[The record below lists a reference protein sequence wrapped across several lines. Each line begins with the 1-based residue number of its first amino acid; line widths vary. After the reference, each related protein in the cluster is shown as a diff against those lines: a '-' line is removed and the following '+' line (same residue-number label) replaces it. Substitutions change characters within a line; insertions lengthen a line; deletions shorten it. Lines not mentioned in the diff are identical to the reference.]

1 MSEPKVNINGE
12 IFSPENAKISVFDH
26 GLLYGDGVF
35 EGIRFY
41 NGKIFKFNEHIDRL
55 DQSARH
61 ILLKLPMSLDEIKK
75 ETIKTIKASNMKD
88 GYIRLIVTRGIGTLG
103 ISPYKCEKAQLIII
117 VDVISLYPD
126 ELYKNG
132 MEIIT
137 VPTQRNMSEAVSPRV
152 KSLNYLNNVLAKIE
166 AVNAGFEEAIM
177 LNKYGFVAECTGDN
191 IFIIKNKTVITP
203 PAYMGAL
210 EGITR
215 NTVMEIAT
223 EMGKNTDISVKQR
236 VMSRHDVFSSDEC
249 FLTGTAAEVIPVTKV
264 DGRPIGNGKVGE
276 ITETLRKAFLELT
289 QTTGTPIYE

>member
-1 MSEPKVNINGE
+1 MKGPKVNINGE
-12 IFSPENAKISVFDH
+12 IVSPENAKISVFDH

-35 EGIRFY
+35 EGIRIY
-41 NGKIFKFNEHIDRL
+41 NGRIFKFDEHINRL
-55 DQSARH
+55 DESSRH
-61 ILLKLPMSLDEIKK
+61 ILLKLPMSMDEIKK
-75 ETIKTIKASNMKD
+75 ETIKTIRATGMEN

-103 ISPYKCEKAQLIII
+103 ISPYKCEKSQLIII
-117 VDVISLYPD
+117 VDVISLYP
-126 ELYKNG
+126 EKLYKSG

-137 VPTQRNMSEAVSPRV
+137 VPTQRSMSEAVSPRV

-191 IFIIKNKTVITP
+191 VFIVKNKTVITP

-223 EMGKNTDISVKQR
+223 EMGKEKEIFVKQR

-264 DGRPIGNGKVGE
+264 DGRTIGNGEVGE
-276 ITETLRKAFLELT
+276 ITEILRKAFVELT

>member
-1 MSEPKVNINGE
+1 MKGPKVNINGE
-12 IFSPENAKISVFDH
+12 IFSPEDAKISVFDH

-41 NGKIFKFNEHIDRL
+41 NGRIFKFDEHIDRL
-55 DQSARH
+55 DESARH
-61 ILLKLPMSLDEIKK
+61 IILKLPMSLDEIKQ
-75 ETIKTIKASNMKD
+75 ETIKTIKATEMEN

-103 ISPYKCEKAQLIII
+103 ISPYTCAKAQLIII
-117 VDVISLYPD
+117 IDTISLYPK
-126 ELYKNG
+126 ELYKTG

-166 AVNAGFEEAIM
+166 AVNSGFEEAIM

-191 IFIIKNKTVITP
+191 IFIVKNRTVMTP

-223 EMGKNTDISVKQR
+223 EMETEMNISVKQR

-264 DGRPIGNGKVGE
+264 DGRPIGNGEVGE
-276 ITETLRKAFLELT
+276 ITETLRKTFIELT
-289 QTTGTPIYE
+289 QTTGTPIN

>member
-1 MSEPKVNINGE
+1 MKGPKVNINGE
-12 IFSPENAKISVFDH
+12 IVSPENAKISVFDH

-41 NGKIFKFNEHIDRL
+41 NGRIFKFDEHINRL
-55 DQSARH
+55 DESSRH
-61 ILLKLPMSLDEIKK
+61 ILLKLPMSMDEIKK
-75 ETIKTIKASNMKD
+75 ETIKTIKATGMEN

-103 ISPYKCEKAQLIII
+103 ISPYKCEKSQLIII
-117 VDVISLYPD
+117 VDIISLYP
-126 ELYKNG
+126 EKLYKSG

-137 VPTQRNMSEAVSPRV
+137 VPTQRSMSEAVSPRV

-191 IFIIKNKTVITP
+191 VFIVKNKTVITP

-223 EMGKNTDISVKQR
+223 EMGKEKEIFVKQR

-264 DGRPIGNGKVGE
+264 DGRTIGNGEVGE
-276 ITETLRKAFLELT
+276 ITEILRKAFVELT

>member
-1 MSEPKVNINGE
+1 MIKPKVNINGE

-41 NGKIFKFNEHIDRL
+41 NSKIFKFDEHIDRL

-61 ILLKLPMSLDEIKK
+61 ILLKLPMSLNEIKQ

-88 GYIRLIVTRGIGTLG
+88 GYIRLIVTRGVGTLG

-117 VDVISLYPD
+117 VDIISLYPE
-126 ELYKNG
+126 ELYENG

-191 IFIIKNKTVITP
+191 IFIVKNKTVITP

-223 EMGKNTDISVKQR
+223 EMGKNSDISVKQR

>member
-1 MSEPKVNINGE
+1 MKGPKVNINGE
-12 IFSPENAKISVFDH
+12 IFSPEDAKISVFDH

-41 NGKIFKFNEHIDRL
+41 NGRVFKFDEHINRL
-55 DQSARH
+55 DESARH
-61 ILLKLPMSLDEIKK
+61 ILLQLPMSMDEIKK
-75 ETIKTIKASNMKD
+75 ETIKTIRETGMES

-103 ISPYKCEKAQLIII
+103 INPYKCKKSQLIII
-117 VDVISLYPD
+117 VDVISLYP
-126 ELYKNG
+126 EKLYKTG

-137 VPTQRNMSEAVSPRV
+137 VPTQRSMSEAVSPRV

-191 IFIIKNKTVITP
+191 VFIVKNRTVITP

-223 EMGKNTDISVKQR
+223 EMEKEKNIFVKQR
-236 VMSRHDVFSSDEC
+236 VMSRHDIFSSDEC

-264 DGRPIGNGKVGE
+264 DGRLVGNGEVGE
-276 ITETLRKAFLELT
+276 ITEILRKAFVELT
-289 QTTGTPIYE
+289 QITGTPIYE

>member
-1 MSEPKVNINGE
+1 MKGPKVNINGE
-12 IFSPENAKISVFDH
+12 IFSPEDAKISVFDH

-41 NGKIFKFNEHIDRL
+41 NGRIFKFDEHIDRL
-55 DQSARH
+55 DESARH
-61 ILLKLPMSLDEIKK
+61 IILKLPMSMDEIKQ
-75 ETIKTIKASNMKD
+75 ETIKTIKASGMEN

-103 ISPYKCEKAQLIII
+103 ISPYTCAKAQLIII
-117 VDVISLYPD
+117 IDVISLYP
-126 ELYKNG
+126 EKLYKTG

-166 AVNAGFEEAIM
+166 AVNSGFEEAIM

-223 EMGKNTDISVKQR
+223 EMGISVKQR

-264 DGRPIGNGKVGE
+264 DGRPIGNGEVGE
-276 ITETLRKAFLELT
+276 ITETLRKTFIELT
-289 QTTGTPIYE
+289 QTTGTPIN

>member
-1 MSEPKVNINGE
+1 MSKPKVNINGE

-41 NGKIFKFNEHIDRL
+41 NGKIFKFDEHIDRL

-61 ILLKLPMSLDEIKK
+61 ILLKLPMSLDEIKH
-75 ETIKTIKASNMKD
+75 ETIKTIKESNMKD

-117 VDVISLYPD
+117 VDVISLYP
-126 ELYKNG
+126 EKLYKTG

-191 IFIIKNKTVITP
+191 IFIVKNKTVITP

-223 EMGKNTDISVKQR
+223 EMGKNMDISVKQR

-276 ITETLRKAFLELT
+276 ITETLRKAFLDLT
-289 QTTGTPIYE
+289 QTAGTPIYE

>member
-1 MSEPKVNINGE
+1 MIKPKVNINGE

-41 NGKIFKFNEHIDRL
+41 NSKIFKFDEHIDRL

-61 ILLKLPMSLDEIKK
+61 ILLKLPMSLNEIKQ

-88 GYIRLIVTRGIGTLG
+88 GYIRLIVTRGVGTLG

-117 VDVISLYPD
+117 VDIISLYPE
-126 ELYKNG
+126 ELYENG

-191 IFIIKNKTVITP
+191 IFIVKNK
-203 PAYMGAL
+203 
-210 EGITR
+210 
-215 NTVMEIAT
+215 TVMEIAT
-223 EMGKNTDISVKQR
+223 EMGKNSDISVKQR
-236 VMSRHDVFSSDEC
+236 VYGNRN
-249 FLTGTAAEVIPVTKV
+249 
-264 DGRPIGNGKVGE
+264 GNGEKHGY
-276 ITETLRKAFLELT
+276 FC
-289 QTTGTPIYE
+289 

>member
-41 NGKIFKFNEHIDRL
+41 NGRIFKFDEHINRL
-55 DQSARH
+55 DESARH
-61 ILLKLPMSLDEIKK
+61 ILLKLPISLDKIKK

-88 GYIRLIVTRGIGTLG
+88 GYIRLIITRGIGTLG

-117 VDVISLYPD
+117 VDVISLYPE

-191 IFIIKNKTVITP
+191 IFIVKNKTVITP

-223 EMGKNTDISVKQR
+223 EMGKNEDVFVKQR

-276 ITETLRKAFLELT
+276 ITETLRKAFLDLT

>member
-1 MSEPKVNINGE
+1 MKGPKVNINGE
-12 IFSPENAKISVFDH
+12 IFSPEDAKISVFDH

-41 NGKIFKFNEHIDRL
+41 NGRIFKFDEHIDRL
-55 DQSARH
+55 DESARH
-61 ILLKLPMSLDEIKK
+61 IILKLPMSMDEIKQ
-75 ETIKTIKASNMKD
+75 ETIKTIKASGMEN

-103 ISPYKCEKAQLIII
+103 ISPYTCAKAQLIII
-117 VDVISLYPD
+117 IDVISLYP
-126 ELYKNG
+126 EKLYKTG

-166 AVNAGFEEAIM
+166 AVNSGFEEAIM

-223 EMGKNTDISVKQR
+223 EMGISVKQR

-264 DGRPIGNGKVGE
+264 DGRPIGNGEVGE
-276 ITETLRKAFLELT
+276 ITETLRKAFIELT
-289 QTTGTPIYE
+289 QTTGTPIN

>member
-1 MSEPKVNINGE
+1 MKGPKVNINGE
-12 IFSPENAKISVFDH
+12 IFSPEDAKISVFDH

-41 NGKIFKFNEHIDRL
+41 NGRIFKFDEHINRL
-55 DQSARH
+55 DESARH
-61 ILLKLPMSLDEIKK
+61 IILKLPSSLDEIKQ
-75 ETIKTIKASNMKD
+75 ETIKTIKATGMEN

-103 ISPYKCEKAQLIII
+103 ISPYTCPKAQLIII
-117 VDVISLYPD
+117 VDTISLYP
-126 ELYKNG
+126 EKLYKTG

-166 AVNAGFEEAIM
+166 AVNSGFEEAIM

-191 IFIIKNKTVITP
+191 IFIVKNRKVMTP

-223 EMGKNTDISVKQR
+223 EMEVKMNISVKQR

-264 DGRPIGNGKVGE
+264 DGRPIGTGEVGE
-276 ITETLRKAFLELT
+276 ITETLRKAFIELT
-289 QTTGTPIYE
+289 QTTGTPINQ

>member
-12 IFSPENAKISVFDH
+12 IFSPEDAKISVFDH

-41 NGKIFKFNEHIDRL
+41 NNKIFKFDEHIKRL
-55 DQSARH
+55 DESARH
-61 ILLKLPMSLDEIKK
+61 ILLKLPMSIEEIKQ
-75 ETIKTIKASNMKD
+75 ETIKTIKAGKMKN

-117 VDVISLYPD
+117 VDVISLYPE

-191 IFIIKNKTVITP
+191 IFIIKNGTLITP

-215 NTVMEIAT
+215 NVVMEIAT
-223 EMGKNTDISVKQR
+223 EMNIPVKQR
-236 VMSRHDVFSSDEC
+236 VMSRHDVFTSDEC

-264 DGRPIGNGKVGE
+264 DGRSIGDGKVGE
-276 ITETLRKAFLELT
+276 ITEKLRKAFVKLT
-289 QTTGTPIYE
+289 QTTGTPVCEK

>member
-1 MSEPKVNINGE
+1 MIKPKVNINGE

-41 NGKIFKFNEHIDRL
+41 NSKIFKFDEHIDRL

-61 ILLKLPMSLDEIKK
+61 ILLKLPMSLNEIKQ

-88 GYIRLIVTRGIGTLG
+88 GYIRLIVTRGVGTLG

-117 VDVISLYPD
+117 VDIISLYPE
-126 ELYKNG
+126 ELYENG

-191 IFIIKNKTVITP
+191 IFIVKNKTVITP

-223 EMGKNTDISVKQR
+223 EMGKSMDISVKQR

>member
-1 MSEPKVNINGE
+1 MSKPKVNINGE

-41 NGKIFKFNEHIDRL
+41 NGKIFKFDEHIDRL

-61 ILLKLPMSLDEIKK
+61 ILLKLPMSLDEIKH

-117 VDVISLYPD
+117 VDVISLYP
-126 ELYKNG
+126 EKLYKSG

-191 IFIIKNKTVITP
+191 IFIVKNRTVITP

-223 EMGKNTDISVKQR
+223 EMGENMDISVKQR

-276 ITETLRKAFLELT
+276 ITEILRKAFLELT

>member
-1 MSEPKVNINGE
+1 MIKPKVNINGE

-41 NGKIFKFNEHIDRL
+41 NSKIFKFDEHIDRL

-61 ILLKLPMSLDEIKK
+61 ILLKLPMSLNEIKQ

-88 GYIRLIVTRGIGTLG
+88 GYIRLIVTRGVGTLG

-117 VDVISLYPD
+117 VDIISLYPE
-126 ELYKNG
+126 ELYENG

-191 IFIIKNKTVITP
+191 IFIVKNKILITP

-223 EMGKNTDISVKQR
+223 EMGKNSDISVKQR

>member
-1 MSEPKVNINGE
+1 MKGSKVNINGE
-12 IFSPENAKISVFDH
+12 IFSPEDAKISVFDH

-41 NGKIFKFNEHIDRL
+41 NGRIFKFDEHIDRL
-55 DQSARH
+55 DESARH
-61 ILLKLPMSLDEIKK
+61 IILTLPMSLDEIKR
-75 ETIKTIKASNMKD
+75 ETIKTIKASGMEN

-103 ISPYKCEKAQLIII
+103 ISPYTCAKAQLIII
-117 VDVISLYPD
+117 IDVISLYPE
-126 ELYKNG
+126 ELYKTG

-166 AVNAGFEEAIM
+166 AVNSGFEEAIM

-191 IFIIKNKTVITP
+191 IFIVKNRTVMTP

-210 EGITR
+210 DGITR

-223 EMGKNTDISVKQR
+223 EMEKKMNISVKQR

-264 DGRPIGNGKVGE
+264 DGRPIGTGKVGE
-276 ITETLRKAFLELT
+276 ITETLRKAFVELT
-289 QTTGTPIYE
+289 QTTGTPIN

>member
-1 MSEPKVNINGE
+1 MSEPKVNINGK
-12 IFSPENAKISVFDH
+12 IFSSENAKISVFDH

-41 NGKIFKFNEHIDRL
+41 NGRIFKFDEHISRL
-55 DQSARH
+55 DESARH
-61 ILLKLPMSLDEIKK
+61 ILLKLPMTLDEIKQ
-75 ETIKTIKASNMKD
+75 ETIKTIKASKMKN
-88 GYIRLIVTRGIGTLG
+88 GYIRLIITRGVGSLG
-103 ISPYKCEKAQLIII
+103 ISPYKCPNAQLIII
-117 VDVISLYPD
+117 VDVISLYPE

-132 MEIIT
+132 MAIIT

-177 LNKYGFVAECTGDN
+177 LNKYGFIAECTGDN
-191 IFIIKNKTVITP
+191 IFIIKNKTIITP

-210 EGITR
+210 EGVTR
-215 NTVMEIAT
+215 NTVMEIAS
-223 EMGKNTDISVKQR
+223 EIGKESGIFVKQR
-236 VMSRHDVFSSDEC
+236 VMSRHDVFTSDEC

-264 DGRPIGNGKVGE
+264 DGRPVGDGKVGK
-276 ITETLRKAFLELT
+276 ITEILRKAFIKCT

>member
-1 MSEPKVNINGE
+1 MIEPKVNINGE

-41 NGKIFKFNEHIDRL
+41 NGRIFKFDEHIDRL
-55 DQSARH
+55 EESARH
-61 ILLKLPMSLDEIKK
+61 IILKLPMSLDEIKR
-75 ETIKTIKASNMKD
+75 ETIKTIKATGMEN

-103 ISPYKCEKAQLIII
+103 ISPYTCAKAQLIII
-117 VDVISLYPD
+117 IDTISLYPK
-126 ELYKNG
+126 ELYKTG

-166 AVNAGFEEAIM
+166 AVNSGFEEAIM

-191 IFIIKNKTVITP
+191 IFIVKKRTVITP

-223 EMGKNTDISVKQR
+223 GMEKKINISVKQR

-264 DGRPIGNGKVGE
+264 DGRPIGTGKVGE
-276 ITETLRKAFLELT
+276 VTEILRKAFVELT
-289 QTTGTPIYE
+289 QTTGTPINE

>member
-1 MSEPKVNINGE
+1 MCEAKVNINGE
-12 IFSPENAKISVFDH
+12 IISPENAKISVFDH

-41 NGKIFKFNEHIDRL
+41 NGRIFKFDEHINRL
-55 DQSARH
+55 DESARH
-61 ILLKLPMSLDEIKK
+61 ILLKIPNSLDYIKE
-75 ETIKTIKASNMKD
+75 ETIKTIRASKMKD
-88 GYIRLIVTRGIGTLG
+88 GYIRLILTRGIGTLG
-103 ISPYKCEKAQLIII
+103 LSPHKCKNAQIIII
-117 VDVISLYPD
+117 VDKISLYPD

-132 MEIIT
+132 MEVIT

-166 AVNAGFEEAIM
+166 AINAGFEEAIM

-191 IFIIKNKTVITP
+191 IFIIKNGTVITP

-215 NTVMEIAT
+215 NTVMELAT
-223 EMGKNTDISVKQR
+223 EMNIPVKQR
-236 VMSRHDVFSSDEC
+236 VMSRHDVFSADEC

-264 DGRPIGNGKVGE
+264 DGRPIGSGKVGK
-276 ITETLRKAFLELT
+276 ITESLRNAFINLT
-289 QTTGTPIYE
+289 QSTGTPINE

>member
-1 MSEPKVNINGE
+1 MKGPKVNINGE
-12 IFSPENAKISVFDH
+12 IVSPENAKISVFDH

-41 NGKIFKFNEHIDRL
+41 NGRIFKFEEHINRL
-55 DQSARH
+55 DESARH
-61 ILLKLPMSLDEIKK
+61 ILLKLPMSMDEIKK
-75 ETIKTIKASNMKD
+75 ETIKTIKATGMEN

-103 ISPYKCEKAQLIII
+103 ISPYKCEKSQLIII
-117 VDVISLYPD
+117 VDVISLYP
-126 ELYKNG
+126 EKLYKSG

-137 VPTQRNMSEAVSPRV
+137 VPTQRSMSEAVSPRV

-191 IFIIKNKTVITP
+191 VFIVKNKTVITP

-223 EMGKNTDISVKQR
+223 EMGKEKEIIVKQR

-264 DGRPIGNGKVGE
+264 DGRTIGNGEVGE
-276 ITETLRKAFLELT
+276 ITETLRKAFIELT